1 MLTIFASFA
10 SNTFWLIINN
20 LQMLKPAILCQDN
33 VNKSIIKLLHF
44 NVQSLFSSQQ
54 RKQKSHYLLSLFAS
68 LLTVTVIHLNLY
80 VCRDKTLVLWAA
92 IQLPVVP
99 EGLSPWLNVLT

>member
-33 VNKSIIKLLHF
+33 VNKSIKLLHF

-92 IQLPVVP
+92 SQLP